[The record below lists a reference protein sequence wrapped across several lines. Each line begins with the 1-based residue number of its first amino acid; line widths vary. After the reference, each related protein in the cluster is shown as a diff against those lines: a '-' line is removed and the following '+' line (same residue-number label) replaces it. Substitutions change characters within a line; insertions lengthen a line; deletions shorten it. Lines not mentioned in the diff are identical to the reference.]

1 MAKYKRKADIIEY
14 DPCSGLHS
22 CRKAKEVI
30 IAELNVHGCRNF
42 GYSNTQ
48 GIVKIIEESETGKS
62 EQTRVTFEDGR
73 VFPMQYLNPFKY

>member
-1 MAKYKRKADIIEY
+1 
-14 DPCSGLHS
+14 
-22 CRKAKEVI
+22 VI